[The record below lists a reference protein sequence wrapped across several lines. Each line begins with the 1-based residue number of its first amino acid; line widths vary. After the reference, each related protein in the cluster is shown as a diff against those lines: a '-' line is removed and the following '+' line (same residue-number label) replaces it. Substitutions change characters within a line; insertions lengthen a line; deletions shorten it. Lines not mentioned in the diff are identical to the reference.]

1 MTEQY
6 QQPNINLLPD
16 AETFQGGLGVTTP
29 IPGAALTPL
38 PLTFETITSSLIQH
52 LPGSSDLTFL
62 ANGRVF
68 AQWEVTIS
76 NTNNSRS
83 QSGTL
88 LYRNAGAGFIP
99 FLGPIGFGYHRNIAQ
114 GADTIV
120 GQHQFSVLQGD
131 IVRVASLR
139 TSGAGALQFNGL
151 TCEVLVQFI
160 PDI

>member
-38 PLTFETITSSLIQH
+38 PLTFETITSPLIEH

-62 ANGRVF
+62 ANGRVV
-68 AQWEVTIS
+68 AQWLVTIV
-76 NTNNSRS
+76 NALNART
-83 QSGTL
+83 QSATL
-88 LYRNAGAGFIP
+88 LFIDAGAGFVP
-99 FLGPIGFGYHRNIAQ
+99 FLGPIGFGYHRNIAA
-114 GADTIV
+114 GAGTV
-120 GQHQFSVLQGD
+120 TGQHQFNVLQGNV
-131 IVRVASLR
+131 IRFASLR
-139 TSGAGALQFNGL
+139 TAGVGALSFLGFG
-151 TCEVLVQFI
+151 CGVLVGFI